1 MATKSTLV
9 IDDKLIA
16 TARRSPVALA
26 SLDVAEDDPRLSELD
41 AILRE
46 ALHRVTRCPCVCCE
60 RDFDDPRE
68 GAVLELLPIGKGVV
82 RLHMCCEECLN
93 D

>member
-1 MATKSTLV
+1 LATEV
-9 IDDKLIA
+9 ILAISDEVIA

-26 SLDVAEDDPRLSELD
+26 SMDVAADDPRLSELEV
-41 AILRE
+41 ILRE
-46 ALHRVTRCPCVCCE
+46 KLHQVTRCPCVCCE

-68 GAVLELLPIGKGVV
+68 GAVLELLPMGKNVV